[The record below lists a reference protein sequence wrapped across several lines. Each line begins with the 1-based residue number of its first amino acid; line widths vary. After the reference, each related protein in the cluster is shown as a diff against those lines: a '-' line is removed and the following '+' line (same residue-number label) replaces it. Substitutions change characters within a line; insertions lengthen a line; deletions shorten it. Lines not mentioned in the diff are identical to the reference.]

1 MEFASPWVM
10 RQLLS
15 QAVDYVECKHSDD
28 YYTQVNN
35 NLISLSAKIYFLK
48 ILALSFNLLHKARFL
63 LMWMLRIP
71 EAHT

>member
-35 NLISLSAKIYFLK
+35 NLISLSQRSTF
-48 ILALSFNLLHKARFL
+48 
-63 LMWMLRIP
+63 
-71 EAHT
+71 